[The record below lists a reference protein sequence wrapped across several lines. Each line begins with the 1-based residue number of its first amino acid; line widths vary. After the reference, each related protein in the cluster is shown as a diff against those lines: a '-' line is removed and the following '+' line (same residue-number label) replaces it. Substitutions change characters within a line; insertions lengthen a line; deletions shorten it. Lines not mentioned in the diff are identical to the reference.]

1 MKPNLVF
8 KFLGRR
14 NKLFPSFLHIRQLSK
29 QLSTTTFKINRSNNI
44 KLDSTSILNHALES
58 NNDDQQS
65 RMSILTEIGDS
76 PGALYDILRYFWK
89 FDINLTHIESR
100 PSPKDS
106 NGFHIYIDFV
116 GYQGD
121 EKTDLL
127 MHELRQRCRNMLV
140 LDEKEVPWFPRHI
153 SDLDSIANKTLNAG
167 DDLESDHPGFN
178 DQTYRIRR
186 TYLAETAHSY
196 QYGDKI
202 PHIQYTDSETATWS
216 KVYNHLHELHK
227 KYACQEY
234 LNILALMR
242 KQCDFGPHRIPQ
254 CNDISN
260 FLHRRT
266 GFRLRPVAGLLSSRD
281 FLNGLAFRTFFST
294 QYIRHDAEPLYT
306 PEPDICHELLGH
318 APMFADVD
326 FADFSQEIG
335 LASLGASDEEIKKL
349 ATCYWHSVEFGLVRQ
364 GNEIKAYG
372 AGLLSSYGELLHACE
387 YSASASGATTTNIS
401 TDKAKK
407 SDFKIWDPTVASTTS
422 YPITTYQPTY
432 FVAANLNDAKQRMR
446 VYCENLPRKF
456 YARYNPLTC
465 SIWVDRAI
473 RSQEA

>member
-1 MKPNLVF
+1 M
-8 KFLGRR
+8 
-14 NKLFPSFLHIRQLSK
+14 
-29 QLSTTTFKINRSNNI
+29 
-44 KLDSTSILNHALES
+44 LDQS
-58 NNDDQQS
+58 DDQQS
-65 RMSILTEIGDS
+65 RMSILTEIDDA

-89 FDINLTHIESR
+89 YDINLTHIESR

-106 NGFHIYIDFV
+106 RGFHIYIDFV
-116 GYQGD
+116 GTQGE
-121 EKTDLL
+121 EKVDYL
-127 MHELRQRCRNMLV
+127 MQELRQRCRNMLV
-140 LDEKEVPWFPRHI
+140 LDQKEVPWFPRHI

-167 DDLESDHPGFN
+167 EELESDHPGFH
-178 DQTYRIRR
+178 DEVYRARR
-186 TYLAETAHSY
+186 TYLAEIAHSY

-202 PHIQYTDSETATWS
+202 PHVQYTESETATWGQ
-216 KVYNHLHELHK
+216 VYEHLNDLHK

-254 CNDISN
+254 CNDISS
-260 FLHRRT
+260 FLQRRT

-294 QYIRHDAEPLYT
+294 QYIRHGAKPLYT
-306 PEPDICHELLGH
+306 PEPDIWYVLMKPHVLFITDFHLLIIIGICTCSHELLGH
-318 APMFADVD
+318 APMFADAD

-387 YSASASGATTTNIS
+387 YSASATNKIN
-401 TDKAKK
+401 KADNQDVKK
-407 SDFKIWDPTVASTTS
+407 SELKVWDPVVASVTS

-432 FVAANLNDAKQRMR
+432 FVASSLNDAKHRMR
-446 VYCENLPRKF
+446 LYCENLPRTF

-465 SIWVDRAI
+465 SVWVDRAI
-473 RSQEA
+473 RSQEV